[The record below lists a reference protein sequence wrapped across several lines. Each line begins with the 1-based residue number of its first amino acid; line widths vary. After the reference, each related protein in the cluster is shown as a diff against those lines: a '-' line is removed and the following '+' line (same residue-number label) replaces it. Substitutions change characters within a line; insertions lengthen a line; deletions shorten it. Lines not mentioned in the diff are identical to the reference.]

1 MAIFSALLT
10 MLSVV
15 ARLISNQ
22 TSSWWFSNLVRTLAK
37 DVTALVGATR
47 WERYATPGP
56 G

>member
-22 TSSWWFSNLVRTLAK
+22 TSSWWFSNLVRALAK

-47 WERYATPGP
+47 W
-56 G
+56 